1 MNLKETKE
9 DFVNSLKGHY
19 ELEEIESL
27 FVYCLQR
34 INQLKR
40 VDFVLNSK
48 RINSDNQQ
56 KKWNEVIARLSK
68 GVPVQYVFGKADFYS
83 LEFELNS
90 YTLIPRS
97 ETEELVE
104 WVIDKVNQTKD
115 FKLNPI
121 NVLDVGTGSGC
132 IAVSLSKYLFC
143 AQVYAMDV
151 CREALSVAKINAIK
165 NQVEVNFFQ
174 EDVLTLKDLSRGV
187 GYHVIV
193 SNPPYVR
200 EQEKDQIHS
209 NVKDFEPARALF
221 VDDDDPLLFYR
232 KIALLAK
239 KTLVEKGMLF
249 FEINQYLADQTI
261 NLLKQIGYNHIELK
275 KDLKGNDR
283 MVLAQL

>member
-1 MNLKETKE
+1 M
-9 DFVNSLKGHY
+9 
-19 ELEEIESL
+19 
-27 FVYCLQR
+27 YCLQR